1 MSYCAHIY
9 RWANFKT
16 TVGRRPNFIEYL
28 KNTTAES
35 QTDTVSIQH
44 GQKSRTVSGANCRR
58 VPAAVRV
65 SESAQRCVLFVTLRL
80 LLLLYVFINSF
91 QAFSKG

>member
-1 MSYCAHIY
+1 MADITTFGQNSLNLNFEHCVRDWEGKTGI
-9 RWANFKT
+9 WAY
-16 TVGRRPNFIEYL
+16 GPW
-28 KNTTAES
+28 
-35 QTDTVSIQH
+35 VSKVMH

-65 SESAQRCVLFVTLRL
+65 FESAQRCVLFVTLRL